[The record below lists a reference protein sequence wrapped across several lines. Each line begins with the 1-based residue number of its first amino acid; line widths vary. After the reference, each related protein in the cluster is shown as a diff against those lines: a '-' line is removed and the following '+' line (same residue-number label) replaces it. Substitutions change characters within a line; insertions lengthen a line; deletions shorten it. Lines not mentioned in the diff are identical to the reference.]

1 MRLVIAFMV
10 CAAVATAVPVAGHA
24 QQVASLGNLPTL
36 LENEQKTGLFG
47 TLELRADRISGIP
60 KWVEV
65 LKRIKAQSADLE
77 ACRRDAALC
86 ADGNMRDWAKLVR
99 REAGAGDMAQLEAVN
114 GFINRW
120 KYITDDNLYGVRD
133 RWATPEE
140 FFRNSGDCEDF
151 AIAKYYTLRAMGW
164 QDSRLRLVVLHDA
177 VRNMPHA
184 VLSAELGHAG
194 SGKFMIL
201 DNLATEPLSDKYM
214 MQYTPYYAVNETT
227 RWIFVQPGGGGSL
240 MARADR

>member
-1 MRLVIAFMV
+1 MRMLIAL
-10 CAAVATAVPVAGHA
+10 TLLVAGGLVLPVVPYA
-24 QQVASLGNLPTL
+24 QQVASLGPLPRR
-36 LENEQKTGLFG
+36 LENSEVTGLFG
-47 TLELRADRISGIP
+47 ALELKANRISGIP

-65 LKRIKAQSADLE
+65 LGRIKGQHDDLN

-86 ADGNMRDWAKLVR
+86 ADGNMRDWARLVR
-99 REAGAGDMAQLEAVN
+99 REAGAGDMAQLFAVN
-114 GFINRW
+114 SFINRW
-120 KYITDDNLYGVRD
+120 KYTTDDALYGVRD

-140 FFRNSGDCEDF
+140 FLRSSGDCEDF

-164 QDSRLRLVVLHDA
+164 QDSRLRLVVLHDS

-184 VLSAELGHAG
+184 VLSAELEHAG

-227 RWIFVQPGGGGSL
+227 RWIFVQPGGAL
-240 MARADR
+240 MAAGR